1 MRFLKALKDAR
12 AQRRRITC
20 SNYFDHVLPLLL
32 TLLLRQ
38 LCFYFR
44 LFEVISL
51 AISKIEFK
59 DRKITIG
66 FFS

>member
-1 MRFLKALKDAR
+1 MDRDEISKSFE
-12 AQRRRITC
+12 RRWITC
-20 SNYFDHVLPLLL
+20 GNYFDHVLPLLL
-32 TLLLRQ
+32 TLLLGR

-59 DRKITIG
+59 DREITVD